1 METFSDEATGGLR
14 ASLERLR
21 ARLREQVDDVA
32 VLRAVERRR
41 PEIDRLLADLER
53 QVARVQRAAV
63 ITLVG
68 ATGAGKSTLLNAL
81 AGRRV
86 AKEGVNRPT
95 TREPVVYAPED
106 ADLSELVDGVG
117 GSGPDAPGIA
127 VVRYDA
133 ASGPWTAQVL
143 VDAPDMNSVDER
155 NRDTVTALAE
165 RSDVLVVVLHH
176 QSVLEE
182 ASVSFLDAFAGRRHL
197 LFVLNRSDEL
207 TPESREA
214 ILEQIRGM
222 AAGRWRAPGAPVI
235 ATSAR
240 EAQSQPR
247 AEGWAELCRAL
258 QELVRDGVITGVR
271 RLNAL
276 GTVARLGALFDE
288 VRREA
293 GPDLAALPQDAAEG
307 YDRLGERCAEEVGDR
322 LGLRRADVCELLW
335 AEAARRWDGPGG
347 WAIRTGG
354 LASLGLGASA
364 VLATRNPLVA
374 AGTAA
379 GALAAEGVQRSMRDQ
394 RLGDAGTLLPAE
406 GEFATWH
413 AESLSQARV
422 RAGRLARS
430 PESLGMPD
438 AEAGRAA
445 AGAAVGEA
453 WSRLVGRDLP
463 AAAEH
468 GLLRKLGWVLD
479 LPVYALGAWVLWKVA
494 EGFMEGRYAGFDF
507 LVSATLL
514 LAAYLFALRFV
525 VRRGLALRARKLLAG
540 VIDRARSA
548 LGETS
553 AVERERVR
561 AATTRLSQRLD
572 ELASLEPDWRAELS
586 RSGPPA

>member
-1 METFSDEATGGLR
+1 MDAFPDEATGGLR
-14 ASLERLR
+14 ALLERLR
-21 ARLREQVDDVA
+21 AGLREQVDQVS

-41 PEIDRLLADLER
+41 PVIDALLGDLDR
-53 QVARVQRAAV
+53 QLDRVRHAAV
-63 ITLVG
+63 VTLVG

-117 GSGPDAPGIA
+117 GSGPDAPGVA

-133 ASGPWTAQVL
+133 SSGPWTAQVL

-197 LFVLNRSDEL
+197 LFVLNRADEL
-207 TPESREA
+207 TPESRDA
-214 ILEQIRGM
+214 ILAQIRGM
-222 AAGRWRAPGAPVI
+222 AASRWRAPDAPVL
-235 ATSAR
+235 AVSAR

-247 AEGWAELCRAL
+247 SEGWAELCRAL
-258 QELVRDGVITGVR
+258 QDLVREGVITGVR

-276 GTVARLGALFDE
+276 GTAARLGAVFEE

-293 GPDLAALPQDAAEG
+293 GPDLDALPEDAAKG
-307 YDRLGERCAEEVGDR
+307 YDLLGERCAEEVGER
-322 LGLRRADVCELLW
+322 LALRRADVCELLW

-379 GALAAEGVQRSMRDQ
+379 GALAAEGVQRSLREQ
-394 RLGDAGTLLPAE
+394 RLGDAGTLLPGE
-406 GEFATWH
+406 GEFASWH
-413 AESLSQARV
+413 ADALSQARV
-422 RAGRLARS
+422 RAGRLTRF
-430 PESLGMPD
+430 PEALGMPD
-438 AEAGRAA
+438 AETGRAA

-453 WSRLVGRDLP
+453 WARLVGRDLP

-468 GLLRKLGWVLD
+468 GLLRRLGWVLD

-494 EGFMEGRYAGFDF
+494 EGFLAEHYAGLDF
-507 LVSATLL
+507 LLSATLL

-525 VRRGLALRARKLLAG
+525 VRRGLARRARGLLAS
-540 VIDRARSA
+540 VIERARAA
-548 LGETS
+548 LGST
-553 AVERERVR
+553 AAIERGRVR
-561 AATTRLSQRLD
+561 SATSRLSASLD
-572 ELASLEPDWRAELS
+572 ELVGVEPGWRAELG
-586 RSGPPA
+586 RSGSGT

>member
-1 METFSDEATGGLR
+1 MEAFPDQASGDLR
-14 ASLERLR
+14 ATLDRLR

-32 VLRAVERRR
+32 LLRPVERRR

-53 QVARVQRAAV
+53 QVERVQRAAV

-81 AGRRV
+81 AGRRI

-117 GSGPDAPGIA
+117 GSGPDAPGVA

-155 NRDTVTALAE
+155 NRETVTALAE

-197 LFVLNRSDEL
+197 LFVLNRADEL

-214 ILEQIRGM
+214 ILEQVRGM
-222 AAGRWRAPGAPVI
+222 ASGRWRAPEAPVL
-235 ATSAR
+235 AVSAR

-247 AEGWAELCRAL
+247 SEGWAELCQSL
-258 QELVRDGVITGVR
+258 QDLVREGVITGVR

-276 GTVARLGALFDE
+276 GTAARLGAVFGE
-288 VRREA
+288 IRGEA
-293 GPDLAALPQDAAEG
+293 GPDLEALPDDAALG
-307 YDRLGERCAEEVGDR
+307 FDRLGERCAEEVGER

-379 GALAAEGVQRSMRDQ
+379 GALAAEGVQRQLREQ
-394 RLGDAGTLLPAE
+394 RLGDAGALLPAE
-406 GEFATWH
+406 GEFASWH
-413 AESLSQARV
+413 ADALSQARV
-422 RAGRLARS
+422 RAGRLSRF
-430 PESLGMPD
+430 PESLGLTD
-438 AEAGRAA
+438 AEAGRAV

-453 WSRLVGRDLP
+453 WTRLVGRDLP

-468 GLLRKLGWVLD
+468 GLLRRLGWLLD

-494 EGFMEGRYAGFDF
+494 EGFLAGRYAGFDF
-507 LVSATLL
+507 LLSATLL

-525 VRRGLALRARKLLAG
+525 VRRGLALRARRLLAG
-540 VIDRARSA
+540 VIERARSA
-548 LGETS
+548 LGET
-553 AVERERVR
+553 AAAERERVR
-561 AATTRLSQRLD
+561 EATARLSGRLD
-572 ELASLEPDWRAELS
+572 ELARVESTWRAELG
-586 RSGPPA
+586 RGGPPA